1 MGEAK
6 RRGTYE
12 QRKAGAVQKREA
24 AQAEADARACREYE
38 ERTRNPPPRK
48 TLAGWAG
55 GVMAAAFAVAG
66 GPITEAERVRRA
78 L

>member
-12 QRKAGAVQKREA
+12 QRKAGAVQKRAA
-24 AQAEADARACREYE
+24 AQAEADAKADREYE
-38 ERTRNPPPRK
+38 ERMRNRPPRK
-48 TLAGWAG
+48 SLVGWAG

-66 GPITEAERVRRA
+66 VPLPEGERVRRA